1 MALSWHWYAPE
12 KYRRGQ
18 EWWVSLHESDVDMD
32 LEAIFDGKDPEG
44 YQLLTDDLDHM
55 AEQLKRLQDAG
66 AAVLWRPLHEGA
78 DGWFWWSSGGAEC
91 YKKLWKLMYETF
103 AKKHGL
109 HNLIWIYSGTR
120 LEWYPGDEYVDIAG
134 IDLYPMRRC
143 YGTQANAFLKATE
156 LTGGTKPVML
166 SEYGSLPD
174 PDRMDIENLKWLGCI
189 VWEGQYLTDEAGNYS
204 EEYIEKEALKRF
216 YDSSL
221 VITLDE
227 LPKRNG
233 RSQ

>member
-1 MALSWHWYAPE
+1 M
-12 KYRRGQ
+12 G
-18 EWWVSLHESDVDMD
+18 
-32 LEAIFDGKDPEG
+32 
-44 YQLLTDDLDHM
+44 
-55 AEQLKRLQDAG
+55 
-66 AAVLWRPLHEGA
+66 
-78 DGWFWWSSGGAEC
+78 
-91 YKKLWKLMYETF
+91 
-103 AKKHGL
+103 
-109 HNLIWIYSGTR
+109 
-120 LEWYPGDEYVDIAG
+120 
-134 IDLYPMRRC
+134 RC

>member
-1 MALSWHWYAPE
+1 
-12 KYRRGQ
+12 
-18 EWWVSLHESDVDMD
+18 
-32 LEAIFDGKDPEG
+32 
-44 YQLLTDDLDHM
+44 
-55 AEQLKRLQDAG
+55 
-66 AAVLWRPLHEGA
+66 
-78 DGWFWWSSGGAEC
+78 
-91 YKKLWKLMYETF
+91 
-103 AKKHGL
+103 
-109 HNLIWIYSGTR
+109 
-120 LEWYPGDEYVDIAG
+120 
-134 IDLYPMRRC
+134 
-143 YGTQANAFLKATE
+143 
-156 LTGGTKPVML
+156 ML